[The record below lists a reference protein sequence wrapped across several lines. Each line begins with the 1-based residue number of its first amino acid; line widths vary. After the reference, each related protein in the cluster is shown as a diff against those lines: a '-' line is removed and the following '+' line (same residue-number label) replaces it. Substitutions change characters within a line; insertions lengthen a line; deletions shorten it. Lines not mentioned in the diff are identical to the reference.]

1 MLSICLP
8 NKNDHQVILEMK
20 FNKTPCLSS
29 FFNISPMLDLLLPFL
44 PSARTEI
51 GTTKFNSVSELYLSL
66 FSGWVKK
73 DVPEGTHTLHCQNF
87 HCDFGAHLWKV
98 GSLKDHTCRLQRV
111 MSFCLG

>member
-1 MLSICLP
+1 
-8 NKNDHQVILEMK
+8 
-20 FNKTPCLSS
+20 
-29 FFNISPMLDLLLPFL
+29 
-44 PSARTEI
+44 
-51 GTTKFNSVSELYLSL
+51 LYLSL